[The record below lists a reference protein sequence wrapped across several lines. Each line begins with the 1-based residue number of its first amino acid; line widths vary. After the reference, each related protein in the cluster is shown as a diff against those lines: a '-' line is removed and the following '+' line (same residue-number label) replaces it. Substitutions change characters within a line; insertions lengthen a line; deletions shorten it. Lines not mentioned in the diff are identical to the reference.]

1 MGRLSGPLSGISEF
15 LRRLP
20 AWRCPSIPRSRPRRA
35 LAMSSPGGRRRRQM
49 LVPIVGMSLRV
60 WGKARRIPRRA
71 PVGCFYFPLRQSLP
85 RGAPAPSPAVH
96 NPREND
102 RVCAL
107 LFIHL
112 LSCEVVCVYYCLF
125 IHVCVF
131 RLLLFSLKI
140 HLLSIIKVK
149 TIFFAL

>member
-96 NPREND
+96 NPVKMT
-102 RVCAL
+102 VCARCY
-107 LFIHL
+107 
-112 LSCEVVCVYYCLF
+112 LSIFYRVRL
-125 IHVCVF
+125 CVF
-131 RLLLFSLKI
+131 I
-140 HLLSIIKVK
+140 TVCLSMCVCSVYCC
-149 TIFFAL
+149 FR

>member
-85 RGAPAPSPAVH
+85 RGALAPSPAVH